1 MIPATDPE
9 ADYRAFVRRGYDACA
24 AAYHRSRKMQ
34 PPTELLGL
42 LNRLQDESEILD
54 VGCGAGVPIA
64 RTLARRHHVT
74 GVDMSQEMIHRAR
87 RNVPAGRFIRA
98 DITSTDFAPLSF
110 EAVVA
115 IYSIFH
121 LPREEQPALFQR
133 IHRWLRPGGYLLCSL
148 SYYNEAGYTES
159 GFFGVT
165 MYWSNYALSEYLD
178 TLARVGFEVVSITS
192 TAEGK
197 AESAP
202 ENIEDHPLVLAQKR

>member
-24 AAYHRSRKMQ
+24 AAYHRSRKTQ

-42 LNRLQDESEILD
+42 LDRLQDESEILD

-74 GVDMSQEMIHRAR
+74 GVDMSQEMVRRAR

-148 SYYNEAGYTES
+148 SYYNEAGYTEDD
-159 GFFGVT
+159 FFGAT
-165 MYWSNYALSEYLD
+165 MYWSNYSLEEYLE
-178 TLARVGFEVVSITS
+178 TLAGVGFKVLETSS
-192 TAEGK
+192 TARGYDDTTLRGT
-197 AESAP
+197 
-202 ENIEDHPLVLAQKR
+202 EDHPLVLARKR